1 MIAIPTKSYSAL
13 RCVII
18 PVFKVGVLI
27 IPVYIF
33 KDLRNDKR
41 ASSSGSKSQSDVINR
56 LNEDENESGEEDEPF
71 DSSSLL
77 PHPFLSSSYL
87 LHIFFVIISL
97 KFLLF
102 STLLLVVLKIEI
114 FSNRQVLRGQR
125 SRRTAEITL

>member
-1 MIAIPTKSYSAL
+1 MIAIPTMSYSAL

-71 DSSSLL
+71 EPCVFSSPQTADEDSCK
-77 PHPFLSSSYL
+77 
-87 LHIFFVIISL
+87 V
-97 KFLLF
+97 
-102 STLLLVVLKIEI
+102 
-114 FSNRQVLRGQR
+114 
-125 SRRTAEITL
+125 

>member
-1 MIAIPTKSYSAL
+1 MIAIPTMSYSAL

-56 LNEDENESGEEDEPF
+56 LNENENGEDEPF
-71 DSSSLL
+71 DPSVFSS
-77 PHPFLSSSYL
+77 P
-87 LHIFFVIISL
+87 
-97 KFLLF
+97 
-102 STLLLVVLKIEI
+102 
-114 FSNRQVLRGQR
+114 Q
-125 SRRTAEITL
+125 TADEDSCEV